1 MYGIE
6 DMFSVSCPGAIFQEH
21 VAHFSDN
28 DVNNLAEDLL
38 PVVKQLQAGSVGQ
51 RSTEGASASVSKVT
65 QKHAEPSG
73 KPEALSSAANGHS
86 EQSPAYSTAPQSPAA
101 SKTSEEVLPP
111 LNPPIPHCHAFHAQQ
126 NYRLPPQRTRHHLP
140 TCIYSCVQH
149 ALVEWSRHGAVT
161 VEVSL

>member
-1 MYGIE
+1 MPRRPDWFLIRMHGIK
-6 DMFSVSCPGAIFQEH
+6 DMFAVSCPGAIFQEH

-101 SKTSEEVLPP
+101 SKTSEEVLPL
-111 LNPPIPHCHAFHAQQ
+111 LNPPHCHTFHVKQNCRFLPQQ
-126 NYRLPPQRTRHHLP
+126 TRHHLP
-140 TCIYSCVQH
+140 TCIS
-149 ALVEWSRHGAVT
+149 
-161 VEVSL
+161 SLCPPCFG